1 MRVAIP
7 SLRALTL
14 AVGILLLP
22 ALAQAQSAIAGVARD
37 DSGGVMPGVT
47 VEASSP
53 ALIEKSRVVVTDD
66 QGAYR
71 IVDLRPGTYSVS
83 FTLEGFNT
91 FRRAGLELP
100 SNFTATVNGEL
111 KVGSLQESITVSGSA
126 PVVDLQSAATAQV
139 LPRAVLDAIP
149 TGRSI
154 WATGQLV
161 PGVSIS
167 APDVGGSRGMQ
178 QVYMAVHGSETR
190 DNADLVDGL
199 RMNSFDVD
207 GSIQAYFNDLMFEE
221 IGYQTTALPADMG
234 GGGVRINM
242 IPKDGGN
249 QFRGTQIINW
259 QPGGLSADNLTDDIK
274 AKGLSSAQTLIRN
287 RDFNGA
293 FGGPVKKDAL
303 WFYSSY
309 RVWGVDQTIPNAFY
323 NADPTHR
330 TYSPDLS
337 HQVVD
342 DNLIKSGLLRLTAR
356 KGPHKLAAYIDSI
369 VKFRGH
375 EGNANVLEEA
385 YGVRLPKNYYTSSAK
400 YTGTF
405 TSRLLLESGLSIE
418 QNSYSTQDPEDSLIP
433 GSIARTEITGVPG
446 GAPAGGIWSANATPR
461 LNRMPNIAYSWMASA
476 SYVTGSHSFKVG
488 TTYGWGHIKRTQ
500 SLVGDLVQRYSVGK
514 PNSVIVY
521 NTPTVSQVNNTYDV
535 GVYAQDSW
543 KLNRLTINPGIRF
556 DAFNSL
562 YEDQS
567 SPAGRF
573 VPARTFAAAPESEQP
588 RWRNVVP
595 RLGAVFDVFGDNKT
609 ALKASWS
616 RYVRNY
622 TSGFTDNY
630 NPVILSSDTRTWSD
644 VNGDDIA
651 QDNEI
656 GPSTNSSFGIKSS
669 RTMQPGL
676 KRPSN
681 TEMGASLQRQIVD
694 GMSVSLSY
702 TRRTYD
708 NTIATRNVAVQPM
721 GTPNTTGYTAVQ
733 IPNPADPSKTAT
745 IYNLDPALFGKV
757 ALYDYNSDVNN
768 RLYNS
773 WDLGFQSKLG
783 HGTVFG
789 GFSSSQMLLNSC
801 DQQDPNYIAATAAEN
816 AMGGRTGLAYCDQF
830 DYGMPYRPQ
839 FKLAGTYPLPW
850 GVALSGSFQSNPG
863 GGSTQNGIEQSN
875 TIVYTLT
882 KAQFAALAP
891 GKTLTQTNVS
901 VALEQPGTDYYP
913 RINSLDLRL
922 SKKVSFGPRSVTLA
936 IDAFN
941 ALNNNAVTA
950 TTQVFG
956 SSFGRVNG
964 ILPPRIIQVGGTLN
978 F

>member
-1 MRVAIP
+1 MGGRVCFVRIV
-7 SLRALTL
+7 TL
-14 AVGILLLP
+14 AVAVLALP
-22 ALAQAQSAIAGVARD
+22 VLAHAQSAIAGVAKD
-37 DSGGVMPGVT
+37 DSGAVMPGVT

-53 ALIEKSRVVVTDD
+53 VLIEKSRAVVTDD

-71 IVDLRPGTYSVS
+71 IVDLRPGTYSVT
-83 FTLEGFNT
+83 FTLEGFTT
-91 FRRAGLELP
+91 FKREALELP

-111 KVGSLQESITVSGSA
+111 KVGALQESITVSGSA

-139 LPRAVLDAIP
+139 LPRAVLDSIP

-190 DNADLVDGL
+190 DNANLVDGL

-249 QFRGTQIINW
+249 LFRGTQIVNW
-259 QPGGLSADNLTDDIK
+259 QPGGLAGTNLTADIK
-274 AKGLSSAQTLIRN
+274 AKGLSSAQELIRN
-287 RDFNGA
+287 RDINGA
-293 FGGPVKKDAL
+293 FGGPVRKDAL
-303 WFYSSY
+303 WFYTSY

-330 TYSPDLS
+330 TYSPDLTK
-337 HQVVD
+337 QVVD
-342 DNLIKSGLLRLTAR
+342 DNLIKSALLRLTAR
-356 KGPHKLAAYIDSI
+356 KGPHKFAAYIDSI
-369 VKFRGH
+369 IKFRGH
-375 EGNANVLEEA
+375 EGNANTLEEA

-400 YTGTF
+400 YTATL
-405 TSRLLLESGLSIE
+405 TSRLLVESGLSIE

-433 GSIARTEITGVPG
+433 GSIARTEITGVTG

-461 LNRMPNIAYSWMASA
+461 LLRMPNIAFSWLSSV
-476 SYVTGSHSFKVG
+476 SYVTGSHSFKAG
-488 TTYGWGHIKRTQ
+488 MTYGWGRIKRQQ
-500 SLVGDLVQRYSVGK
+500 SLVGDLVQRYSNGR
-514 PNSVIVY
+514 PNSVTVY
-521 NTPTVSQVNNTYDV
+521 NTPTLSEVNNNYDL
-535 GVYAQDSW
+535 GIYLQDSW
-543 KLNRLTINPGIRF
+543 KLNRLTLNPGIRF
-556 DAFNSL
+556 DAFNS
-562 YEDQS
+562 YYPAQS

-573 VPARTFAAAPESEQP
+573 VPARTFAAAPDSEQP
-588 RWRNVVP
+588 QWKNIVP
-595 RLGAVFDVFGDNKT
+595 RVGAVFDVFGDNKT

-622 TSGFTDNY
+622 TSGLTDNY

-644 VNGDDIA
+644 LNGDDIA
-651 QDNEI
+651 QDSEI
-656 GPSTNSSFGIKSS
+656 GPSTNSAFGVKQNL
-669 RTMQPGL
+669 TMAPGL
-676 KRPSN
+676 KRPGN
-681 TEMGASLQRQIVD
+681 TEIGLSVQRQLIE
-694 GMSVSLSY
+694 GMSFSVSY

-708 NTIATRNVAVQPM
+708 NMIATRNVAVQPM
-721 GTPNTTGYTAVQ
+721 GTSNTTGYTPVN
-733 IPNPADPSKTAT
+733 IPNPLDPSKTVT

-757 ALYDYNSDVNN
+757 ELYDYNSDVNK
-768 RLYNS
+768 RIYNS
-773 WDLGFQSKLG
+773 WDVGFQSRVG
-783 HGTVFG
+783 HGTIFG
-789 GFSSSQMLLNSC
+789 GYSLSQMVLNSC
-801 DQQDPNYIAATAAEN
+801 DQQDPNYIATSVAGN
-816 AMGGRTGLAYCDQF
+816 AMAGRTGLAFCDQT
-830 DYGMPYRPQ
+830 DYGMPYRTQ
-839 FKLAGTYPLPW
+839 FKLSGTYPLRW

-875 TIVYTLT
+875 AVVYTLT

-901 VALEQPGTDYYP
+901 VALQQPGLDYYP
-913 RINSLDLRL
+913 RINSLDVRL
-922 SKKVSFGPRSVTLA
+922 SKKVSFGPRSLTLA
-936 IDAFN
+936 VDAFN

-956 SSFGRVNG
+956 TSFGRING
-964 ILPPRIIQVGGTLN
+964 ILPPRIIQLGGTLN

>member
-7 SLRALTL
+7 FFRGLALIC
-14 AVGILLLP
+14 GIFLLP

-47 VEASSP
+47 VEAASP
-53 ALIEKSRVVVTDD
+53 ALIEKTRAVVTDD

-71 IVDLRPGTYSVS
+71 IVDLRPGLYTIS

-91 FRRAGLELP
+91 FKREGLELP
-100 SNFTATVNGEL
+100 SNFTATVNGEM
-111 KVGSLQESITVSGSA
+111 KVGSLNESITVSGSA

-161 PGVSIS
+161 PGVSLS

-190 DNADLVDGL
+190 DNANLVDGL

-242 IPKDGGN
+242 VPKDGGN
-249 QFRGTQIINW
+249 LFRGTQIVNW
-259 QPGGLSADNLTDDIK
+259 QPGGLSGTNLTDEIK
-274 AKGLSSAQTLIRN
+274 AKGLSSNQRLIRN
-287 RDFNGA
+287 RDINGA

-303 WFYSSY
+303 WFYTSY

-323 NADPTHR
+323 NADPTNR
-330 TYSPDLS
+330 TYRPDLS
-337 HQVVD
+337 KQVVD
-342 DNLIKSGLLRLTAR
+342 DNLIRSGLIRLTAR
-356 KGPHKLAAYIDSI
+356 KGPHKMAGYIDSI
-369 VKFRGH
+369 IKDRGH
-375 EGNANVLEEA
+375 EGNANTLEEA
-385 YGVRLPKNYYTSSAK
+385 YGVRLPKNYYTSSVK
-400 YTGTF
+400 YTGAY
-405 TSRLLLESGLSIE
+405 TSRMLVESGLSIE
-418 QNSYSTQDPEDSLIP
+418 QNAYSTQDPQPSLIP

-446 GAPAGGIWSANATPR
+446 GAPAGAIWSANATPR
-461 LNRMPNIAYSWMASA
+461 LYRGPNIAYSWSASA

-488 TTYGWGHIKRTQ
+488 TTYGWGLIQREQ
-500 SLVGDLVQRYSVGK
+500 SLVGDLVQRYSVGR
-514 PNSVIVY
+514 PSQVTVY
-521 NTPTVSQVNNTYDV
+521 NTPTLSQVNNTYDV

-556 DAFNSL
+556 DAFNST
-562 YEDQS
+562 YGAQS
-567 SPAGRF
+567 SAAGRF

-588 RWRNVVP
+588 RWKNVVP
-595 RLGAVFDVFGDNKT
+595 RLGAVYDVFGDNKT

-622 TSGFTDNY
+622 TSGLTDSY

-644 VNGDDIA
+644 VNLDDIA

-656 GPSTNSSFGIKSS
+656 GPSTNANFGLKSN

-676 KRPSN
+676 QRPSN

-694 GMSVSLSY
+694 GMSMSLSY

-708 NTIATRNVAVQPM
+708 NIIATRNIAVQPM

-733 IPNPADPSKTAT
+733 VTNPADSTQTAT

-757 ALYDYNSDVNN
+757 DLYDFNSDVN
-768 RLYNS
+768 RRQYNS
-773 WDLGFQSKLG
+773 WDLSFQSKLG

-789 GFSSSQMLLNSC
+789 GFSTSQMLLNSC
-801 DQQDPNYIAATAAEN
+801 DQTDPNYVATSTAGN
-816 AMGGRTGLAYCDQF
+816 AMGGRTGLAYCNQF
-830 DYGMPYRPQ
+830 DYGMPYRAQ
-839 FKLAGTYPLPW
+839 FKMAGTYPLPF
-850 GVALSGSFQSNPG
+850 GAALSGSFQSNPG
-863 GGSTQNGIEQSN
+863 GGNTQNGIEQSN
-875 TIVYTLT
+875 TNTLVLT
-882 KAQFAALAP
+882 RSQFAARAP
-891 GKTLTQTNVS
+891 GQTLTQPTAS
-901 VALEQPGTDYYP
+901 VALLQPGTEYFP
-913 RINSLDLRL
+913 RLNTLDIRI

-941 ALNNNAVTA
+941 ALNNNVVTD

-956 SSFGRVNG
+956 ASLGRVNG
-964 ILPPRIIQVGGTLN
+964 ILPPRIIQLGGTLN

>member
-1 MRVAIP
+1 MRVRVRF
-7 SLRALTL
+7 LRVLALVLGVL
-14 AVGILLLP
+14 ALP
-22 ALAQAQSAIAGVARD
+22 ALSQAQSAIAGVAHD
-37 DSGGVMPGVT
+37 ASGGVMPGVT

-53 ALIEKSRVVVTDD
+53 VLIEKTRSVVTDD

-71 IVDLRPGTYSVS
+71 IVDLRPGTYTVT
-83 FTLEGFNT
+83 FTLEGFTT
-91 FRRAGLELP
+91 FKRDGVELP
-100 SNFTATVNGEL
+100 GNFTATVNGEL

-221 IGYQTTALPADMG
+221 IGYQTTSLPADMG

-259 QPGGLSADNLTDDIK
+259 QPGSLSANNLTADIQ

-330 TYSPDLS
+330 TYSPDLN

-356 KGPHKLAAYIDSI
+356 SGPHKLAAYVDSI

-375 EGNANVLEEA
+375 EGVANTLEEA
-385 YGVRLPKNYYTSSAK
+385 YGQRLPKNYYTSAAK

-405 TSRLLLESGLSIE
+405 TSRLLVESGISIE
-418 QNSYSTQDPEDSLIP
+418 QNSYSTQDPEADLIG
-433 GSIARTEITGVPG
+433 GSIARTEITGVTG

-461 LNRMPNIAYSWMASA
+461 LNRFPNIAYSWMNSV
-476 SYVTGSHSFKVG
+476 SYVTGSHSLKAG
-488 TTYGWGHIKRTQ
+488 MTYGWGHIKRTQ

-521 NTPTVSQVNNTYDV
+521 NTPTVSEVNNNYDIGIYV
-535 GVYAQDSW
+535 QDSW
-543 KLNRLTINPGIRF
+543 KLNRLTINPGVRF
-556 DAFNSL
+556 DAFNS
-562 YEDQS
+562 YYPEQS

-573 VPARTFAAAPESEQP
+573 VPARTFAASPDSEQP
-588 RWRNVVP
+588 RWKNVVP
-595 RLGAVFDVFGDNKT
+595 RVGAVFDVFGDNKT

-622 TSGFTDNY
+622 TSGLTDNY

-644 VNGDDIA
+644 LNGDDIA

-656 GPSTNSSFGIKSS
+656 GPSTNSSFGIKQNL
-669 RTMQPGL
+669 TMAPGL
-676 KRPSN
+676 KRPTN
-681 TEMGASLQRQIVD
+681 DEWGASIQRQIIQ

-702 TRRTYD
+702 TRRTYA
-708 NTIATRNVAVQPM
+708 NMIATRNIAVQPM
-721 GTPNTTGYTAVQ
+721 GTSNTTGYTAVN
-733 IPNPADPSKTAT
+733 IPNPLDSSKSVTV
-745 IYNLDPALFGKV
+745 YNLDPTLFGKV
-757 ALYDYNSDVNN
+757 ALYDYNSTTN
-768 RLYNS
+768 RRQYDS
-773 WDLGFQSKLG
+773 WDIGFQSKVG

-789 GFSSSQMLLNSC
+789 GYSSSRMLLNTC
-801 DQQDPNYIAATAAEN
+801 DQQDPNYIATSVAGN
-816 AMGGRTGLAYCDQF
+816 GMPGRTGLAYCDQF
-830 DYGMPYRPQ
+830 AYGIPYRNQ
-839 FKLAGTYPLPW
+839 FKLSGTYPLPW
-850 GVALSGSFQSNPG
+850 GIALSGSFQSNPG

-882 KAQFAALAP
+882 KAQFAAAAP
-891 GKTLTQTNVS
+891 GNTLTQTSVS
-901 VALEQPGTDYYP
+901 TVLEQPGVDYYP
-913 RINSLDLRL
+913 RINSLDIRL
-922 SKKVSFGPRSVTLA
+922 SKKVAFGPRSVTFA

-956 SSFGRVNG
+956 ASYGRVNG
-964 ILPPRIIQVGGTLN
+964 ILPPRIIQIGGTLN